1 MERKKKKKERGKR
14 VNSYF
19 ECPRGVFR
27 FFGQIT
33 SIQAVIF
40 ERRNGA
46 TWLKGRTTGVKNKAA
61 HYTQAVHDEYSLRS
75 NESRCSNAGCRKIA
89 ALKRGKRRPTEKT
102 RKTANVTCRI
112 PMNFTSTMQLFF
124 SFPLSFSFFFYF
136 NEDQT
141 WLRLLRVSKNVVS
154 DTFFFLSV
162 DSLNV
167 TTVLHAT
174 SKKRCRIH
182 YIRKY
187 YFRRKRIKE
196 NIENQK
202 TEFRLW
208 EESFEINV

>member
-1 MERKKKKKERGKR
+1 MPAAGKSLLWNGENAVR
-14 VNSYF
+14 
-19 ECPRGVFR
+19 PR
-27 FFGQIT
+27 
-33 SIQAVIF
+33 
-40 ERRNGA
+40 
-46 TWLKGRTTGVKNKAA
+46 
-61 HYTQAVHDEYSLRS
+61 
-75 NESRCSNAGCRKIA
+75 
-89 ALKRGKRRPTEKT
+89 KRGKQPTWLVEF
-102 RKTANVTCRI
+102 RWILHQRC
-112 PMNFTSTMQLFF
+112 NFFF
-124 SFPLSFSFFFYF
+124 PSLSPFLFFFYF